1 MILGLSL
8 KTLADISA
16 KIQAV
21 EKFTETHHRDIQLQ
35 TETFKRESITA
46 LNNKVSKE
54 VPKIFKQPTL
64 ICPVT
69 L

>member
-1 MILGLSL
+1 M
-8 KTLADISA
+8 ADVSA

-21 EKFTETHHRDIQLQ
+21 EKLIETHHRDIQLQ
-35 TETFKRESITA
+35 TKTFKREPIIA
-46 LNNKVSKE
+46 LDNKFNKE
-54 VPKIFKQPTL
+54 LLKIFKQPTF